1 MTNQDIEFHPA
12 ANIFPLMAEDE
23 FARLVGDIT
32 VNGQLEPI
40 WLDSEGR
47 IIDGRNR
54 YMACLLAKVQPITK
68 TWTGSGSVVD
78 FAVSL
83 NLHRRH
89 LTPSQR
95 ACVATEMLPLLEEEA
110 RSRQVLLAG
119 TRTSVKADLPELI
132 PGGGDAGAKDTD
144 KLPEPKSDIPVAT
157 VSKTSPVHLWQSP
170 AKTGE
175 AREKAAAATNVN
187 SRYVSDAK
195 KLKEEAPAIFAQVR
209 AGEKTITE
217 AKRQIKEFAREQH
230 RAENAKKV
238 EATVGLDVLASGAK
252 FSTIMIDPPWD
263 WGDEGDKDQLGRARP
278 EYSTMTINQLLDLP
292 VGALADT
299 DAHLYL
305 WITNRSLPKGFQ
317 LIEKWG
323 FRYITC
329 LTWVKPSFGMGNYFR
344 GSTEQLL
351 FAVKGSM
358 PLRVKNAPTHFV
370 LPRGKD
376 HSSKPV
382 EIHSMVEAWSPGPYI
397 ELFSRS
403 KRSGWISWGADA
415 GI

>member
-1 MTNQDIEFHPA
+1 MSDKNIKFHPA

-23 FARLVGDIT
+23 FARLVEDIT
-32 VNGQLEPI
+32 LNGQLEPI
-40 WLDSEGR
+40 WLDSEGQ

-54 YMACLLAKVQPITK
+54 YMACLKANIQPITK
-68 TWTGSGSVVD
+68 TWTGNGSIVD

-110 RSRQVLLAG
+110 RARMAAGGKNKGTELFPYLRNNQPSVTPSLEKLGESRQ
-119 TRTSVKADLPELI
+119 
-132 PGGGDAGAKDTD
+132 
-144 KLPEPKSDIPVAT
+144 
-157 VSKTSPVHLWQSP
+157 
-170 AKTGE
+170 
-175 AREKAAAATNVN
+175 KAAAATNVN
-187 SRYVSDAK
+187 ARYVSDAK
-195 KLKEEAPAIFAQVR
+195 KLKDEAPAIFSQVR

-217 AKRQIKEFAREQH
+217 AKREIKEVAREQH

-238 EATVGLDVLASGAK
+238 EATVSLDVFASGAK
-252 FSTIMIDPPWD
+252 FSTIMLDPPWD

-278 EYSTMTINQLLDLP
+278 QYSTMTIDQLLDLP
-292 VGALADT
+292 VGALADA

-351 FAVKGSM
+351 FAVRGSM
-358 PLRVKNAPTHFV
+358 PLRVKNAPTHFT
-370 LPRGKD
+370 LPRGEK
-376 HSSKPV
+376 HSSKPL
-382 EIHSMVEAWSPGPYI
+382 EIHSMVETWSPGPYL

>member
-1 MTNQDIEFHPA
+1 MTDKDMKFHPA

-23 FARLVGDIT
+23 FARLVEDIKL
-32 VNGQLEPI
+32 NGQLEPI
-40 WLDSEGR
+40 WLDSEGQ

-54 YMACLLAKVQPITK
+54 YMACLKANIQPITK
-68 TWTGSGSVVD
+68 TWTGNGSIVD

-89 LTPSQR
+89 LTASQR

-110 RSRQVLLAG
+110 RIRQQASRLDSDKARVIRLTVPEIVPGPLVSGRPAEHSQ
-119 TRTSVKADLPELI
+119 TRESLEQQPVKP
-132 PGGGDAGAKDTD
+132 
-144 KLPEPKSDIPVAT
+144 
-157 VSKTSPVHLWQSP
+157 
-170 AKTGE
+170 TGE

-187 SRYVSDAK
+187 ARYVSDAK

-217 AKRQIKEFAREQH
+217 AKREIKEVAREQH

-238 EATVGLDVLASGAK
+238 EATVSLDVFTSGAK
-252 FSTIMIDPPWD
+252 FSTIMLDPPWD

-278 EYSTMTINQLLDLP
+278 QYSTMTIDQLLELP
-292 VGALADT
+292 VGALADA

-351 FAVKGSM
+351 FAVRGSM
-358 PLRVKNAPTHFV
+358 PLRVKNAPTHFT
-370 LPRGKD
+370 LPRGEK
-376 HSSKPV
+376 HSSKPL
-382 EIHSMVEAWSPGPYI
+382 EIHSMVETWSPGPYL

>member
-1 MTNQDIEFHPA
+1 MTDKNMKFHPA

-23 FARLVGDIT
+23 FARLVEDIT
-32 VNGQLEPI
+32 LNGQLEPI
-40 WLDSEGR
+40 WIDSEGR

-54 YMACLLAKVQPITK
+54 YMACLKANIQPITK
-68 TWTGSGSVVD
+68 TWTGNGSIVD

-95 ACVATEMLPLLEEEA
+95 ACVAAEMLPLLEEEA
-110 RSRQVLLAG
+110 RARQVSLAG
-119 TRTSVKADLPELI
+119 TRPSVKNDLGEIIPEGVNGVFD
-132 PGGGDAGAKDTD
+132 GGEQIVHGESVKEVG
-144 KLPEPKSDIPVAT
+144 LPPQES
-157 VSKTSPVHLWQSP
+157 
-170 AKTGE
+170 GR
-175 AREKAAAATNVN
+175 AREKAATATNVN
-187 SRYVSDAK
+187 DRYVFDAK
-195 KLKEEAPAIFAQVR
+195 KLKEEAPAIFAKVR

-217 AKRQIKEFAREQH
+217 AKREIKEVAREQH

-238 EATVGLDVLASGAK
+238 EATVSLDVFASGAK
-252 FSTIMIDPPWD
+252 FSTVMLDPPWD

-278 EYSTMTINQLLDLP
+278 QYSTMTIDQLLDLP
-292 VGALADT
+292 VGALADA

-305 WITNRSLPKGFQ
+305 WITNRSLPKGFK

-351 FAVKGSM
+351 FAVRGSM
-358 PLRVKNAPTHFV
+358 PLRVKNAPTHFA
-370 LPRGKD
+370 LPRGEK
-376 HSSKPV
+376 HSSKPLQ
-382 EIHSMVEAWSPGPYI
+382 IYSMVEEWSHGPYI

-403 KRSGWISWGADA
+403 KRIGWSSWGADA

>member
-1 MTNQDIEFHPA
+1 MSDPRLKVHPA
-12 ANIFPLMAEDE
+12 ADIFPLMAVDE
-23 FARLVGDIT
+23 FAALVEDIKT
-32 VNGQLEPI
+32 NGQLEPI
-40 WLDSEGR
+40 WVDAEGR

-54 YMACLLAKVQPITK
+54 YKACLEAGVKPITK
-68 TWTGSGSVVD
+68 TWTGFGSVVD
-78 FAVSL
+78 FVVSL

-89 LTPSQR
+89 LTASQR
-95 ACVATEMLPLLEEEA
+95 ACVATDILPLLEEEA
-110 RSRQVLLAG
+110 RARQLASRVDSQ
-119 TRTSVKADLPELI
+119 KAAVIRSTVPELI
-132 PGGGDAGAKDTD
+132 PGPSIVNADRKQLSLPQVLAVGG
-144 KLPEPKSDIPVAT
+144 
-157 VSKTSPVHLWQSP
+157 
-170 AKTGE
+170 GE
-175 AREKAAAATNVN
+175 AREKAAAIVN
-187 SRYVSDAK
+187 ASAKYVSDAK
-195 KLKEEAPAIFAQVR
+195 KLKEESPAIFNQVR

-217 AKRQIKEFAREQH
+217 AKREIKEAAREQH

-238 EATVGLDVLASGAK
+238 ESTIGLDAFASGAK
-252 FSTIMIDPPWD
+252 FSTIMVDPPWD

-278 EYSTMTINQLLDLP
+278 EYSTMTISQLLDLP

-329 LTWVKPSFGMGNYFR
+329 LTWVKPSFGMGTYFR
-344 GSTEQLL
+344 GSTEQVL

-358 PLRVKNAPTHFV
+358 PLRVKNAPTHFA
-370 LPRGKD
+370 LPRGAA

-382 EIHSMVEAWSPGPYI
+382 EIYGMIESWSPGPYI

-403 KRSGWISWGADA
+403 KRSGWMSWGADA
-415 GI
+415 GV

>member
-68 TWTGSGSVVD
+68 TWTGTGSVVD

-110 RSRQVLLAG
+110 LARMAS
-119 TRTSVKADLPELI
+119 TQAK
-132 PGGGDAGAKDTD
+132 PGEKVGAKAVA
-144 KLPEPKSDIPVAT
+144 KMPQPKSDIPVAI
-157 VSKTSPVHLWQSP
+157 VSKTSPVVTVAQLP
-170 AKTGE
+170 ANTGRS
-175 AREKAAAATNVN
+175 REKAAAATNV
-187 SRYVSDAK
+187 SARYVSDAK
-195 KLKEEAPAIFAQVR
+195 VLKEEAPAIFEQVR

-217 AKRQIKEFAREQH
+217 AKREIKEAAREQH
-230 RAENAKKV
+230 RSENAKKV
-238 EATVGLDVLASGAK
+238 EATVGLDVFASGAK

>member
-1 MTNQDIEFHPA
+1 MTDKDIKFHPA

-23 FARLVGDIT
+23 FARLVEDIKL
-32 VNGQLEPI
+32 NGQLEPI
-40 WLDSEGR
+40 WLDSEGQ

-54 YMACLLAKVQPITK
+54 YMACLKANIQPITK
-68 TWTGSGSVVD
+68 TWTGNGSIVD

-89 LTPSQR
+89 LTASQR

-110 RSRQVLLAG
+110 RARQA
-119 TRTSVKADLPELI
+119 TS
-132 PGGGDAGAKDTD
+132 GRGCYGAKPLVALMPQAVNGVFDRSEQIVHVQPV
-144 KLPEPKSDIPVAT
+144 KELSLVPEESGKS
-157 VSKTSPVHLWQSP
+157 
-170 AKTGE
+170 
-175 AREKAAAATNVN
+175 REKAAAATNVGA
-187 SRYVSDAK
+187 RYVSDAK

-217 AKRQIKEFAREQH
+217 AKREIKEVARERH

-238 EATVGLDVLASGAK
+238 EATVSLDVFASGAK
-252 FSTIMIDPPWD
+252 FSTIMLDPPWD

-278 EYSTMTINQLLDLP
+278 QYSTMTIDQLLELP
-292 VGALADT
+292 VGLLADA

-317 LIEKWG
+317 LIDKWG

-351 FAVKGSM
+351 FAVRGSM
-358 PLRVKNAPTHFV
+358 PLRVKNAPTHFT
-370 LPRGKD
+370 LPRGEK
-376 HSSKPV
+376 HSSKPL
-382 EIHSMVEAWSPGPYI
+382 EIHSMVETWSPGPYL

>member
-1 MTNQDIEFHPA
+1 MTDKNMKFHPA

-23 FARLVGDIT
+23 FARLVEDIT
-32 VNGQLEPI
+32 LNGQLEPI

-54 YMACLLAKVQPITK
+54 YMACVKANIQPMTK
-68 TWTGSGSVVD
+68 TWNGNGSIVD
-78 FAVSL
+78 FVVSL

-110 RSRQVLLAG
+110 RARQVSLAG
-119 TRTSVKADLPELI
+119 TRPSVKNDLAEIIPEGAGDLI
-132 PGGGDAGAKDTD
+132 GSSKQIVHVKPITQ
-144 KLPEPKSDIPVAT
+144 VA
-157 VSKTSPVHLWQSP
+157 VLHEEC
-170 AKTGE
+170 GE
-175 AREKAAAATNVN
+175 SREKAAAATNVN
-187 SRYVSDAK
+187 ARYVSDAK
-195 KLKEEAPAIFAQVR
+195 KLKEQAPAIFAQVR
-209 AGEKTITE
+209 AGDKTITE
-217 AKRQIKEFAREQH
+217 AKREIKEVAREQH

-238 EATVGLDVLASGAK
+238 EATVSLDVFASGAK
-252 FSTIMIDPPWD
+252 FSTIMLDPPWD

-278 EYSTMTINQLLDLP
+278 QYSTMTIGQLLDLP
-292 VGALADT
+292 VGALADA

-351 FAVKGSM
+351 FAVRGSM
-358 PLRVKNAPTHFV
+358 PLRVKNAPTHFA
-370 LPRGKD
+370 LPRGEK
-376 HSSKPV
+376 HSSKPLQ
-382 EIHSMVEAWSPGPYI
+382 IYSMVEEWSHGPYI

-403 KRSGWISWGADA
+403 KRVGWSSWGADA